1 MSEHDPEMDPEQEQ
15 RLRALLADLGS
26 SGDGAE
32 PLPDDV
38 ALRLDEALAGLVAER
53 VDAPSRAPSHSRW
66 RQRLAVAA
74 VAVVVLGLGGGATV
88 HLSRSAGENST
99 ADSAAG
105 GSAAQSQ
112 VESQPPDGS
121 AARSPA
127 QSPAQSPAPLAGKSQ
142 LSAALPRLSSA
153 AFARGVTRLVG
164 SRSYLRLPAAADT
177 AAPAC
182 TGPSVTDGAT
192 VTPVSLDAAP
202 AALVVH
208 PGKGGK
214 RLVEAWSCDGTRRLA
229 STTIAP

>member
-1 MSEHDPEMDPEQEQ
+1 MSEHDPELDLELDPGQEQ
-15 RLRALLADLGS
+15 HLRALLADLGS
-26 SGDGAE
+26 ASGGAE

-53 VDAPSRAPSHSRW
+53 DAPSRSPSRTRW
-66 RQRLAVAA
+66 QPRLAVAA
-74 VAVVVLGLGGGATV
+74 AAVVVLGLGGVATV

-112 VESQPPDGS
+112 VESQPSAGS
-121 AARSPA
+121 AAR
-127 QSPAQSPAPLAGKSQ
+127 SPAQSPAPLAGKSQ

-153 AFARGVTRLVG
+153 GFARGVTRLVG

-182 TGPSVTDGAT
+182 TGPSVTDDAT

-208 PGKGGK
+208 PGEAGK